1 MWSETMETMYDIIKK
16 GVCRKYDIFF
26 QHDQRT
32 GEIKMVTIKEIAREC
47 NVSPTT
53 VSNILNGR
61 PNVGEETKKRVLEV
75 VRKRGYQ
82 PNYIARGLRIQKT
95 RMIGII
101 VEDLVQFSTAGVVDG
116 IMEQCEKL
124 GYRTIVQNL
133 RLYSRWS
140 DAWFDDENAYYS
152 ILNPALQEVRQ
163 IQADG
168 VIYVAGHERYIRCFP
183 EDFSL
188 PAVMSYAYEKSGT
201 IPSVVLDDERGGY
214 EITRYLISMGHQK
227 IGVIAGKED
236 NIHTQKRLLGYQRAL
251 YEEKL
256 FFNPDVVCYGKW
268 KRESGYQMTGKLLEA
283 GVSAI
288 FCMADQMAGGVY
300 DYLEEHGLKAGKD
313 LAVVGFD
320 NQDMAE
326 YFSPPLTTMKLP
338 LREIGKKAAEILLT
352 ELEGETCRETQK
364 EIKIPCSL
372 IVRDSVIKLK
382 C

>member
-1 MWSETMETMYDIIKK
+1 
-16 GVCRKYDIFF
+16 
-26 QHDQRT
+26 
-32 GEIKMVTIKEIAREC
+32 MVTIKEIAREC

-288 FCMADQMAGGVY
+288 FCMADHMAGGAY

>member
-1 MWSETMETMYDIIKK
+1 
-16 GVCRKYDIFF
+16 
-26 QHDQRT
+26 
-32 GEIKMVTIKEIAREC
+32 MVTIKEIAREC

-61 PNVGEETKKRVLEV
+61 PNVGEETRKRVLEV
-75 VRKRGYQ
+75 VRQRGYQ

-95 RMIGII
+95 HMIGII

-116 IMEQCEKL
+116 IMESCEEL

-140 DAWFDDENAYYS
+140 DAWFDDDKAYYS
-152 ILNPALQEVRQ
+152 ILNPALQEIRQ
-163 IQADG
+163 IRADG

-183 EDFSL
+183 ENFPV
-188 PAVMSYAYEKSGT
+188 PAVMSYAYEKSGK

-214 EITRYLISMGHQK
+214 EITQYLISMGHRK

-256 FFNPDVVCYGKW
+256 FFNPDIVCYGKW
-268 KRESGYQMTGKLLEA
+268 ERESGHRMAGKLLKE
-283 GVSAI
+283 GVTAI

-300 DYLEEHGLKAGKD
+300 DYLEEHGLRAGKD
-313 LAVVGFD
+313 VAVSGFD
-320 NQDMAE
+320 NQYMAE
-326 YFSPPLTTMKLP
+326 YFRPSLTTMELP
-338 LREIGKKAAEILLT
+338 LREIGRKAAEILLAK
-352 ELEGETCRETQK
+352 LEGTKEKEQEVQK
-364 EIKIPCSL
+364 EIRIPCRL
-372 IVRDSVIKLK
+372 VVRESVQRLYG
-382 C
+382 

>member
-152 ILNPALQEVRQ
+152 ILNPALQEVR
-163 IQADG
+163 
-168 VIYVAGHERYIRCFP
+168 
-183 EDFSL
+183 
-188 PAVMSYAYEKSGT
+188 
-201 IPSVVLDDERGGY
+201 
-214 EITRYLISMGHQK
+214 
-227 IGVIAGKED
+227 
-236 NIHTQKRLLGYQRAL
+236 
-251 YEEKL
+251 
-256 FFNPDVVCYGKW
+256 
-268 KRESGYQMTGKLLEA
+268 
-283 GVSAI
+283 
-288 FCMADQMAGGVY
+288 
-300 DYLEEHGLKAGKD
+300 
-313 LAVVGFD
+313 
-320 NQDMAE
+320 
-326 YFSPPLTTMKLP
+326 
-338 LREIGKKAAEILLT
+338 
-352 ELEGETCRETQK
+352 
-364 EIKIPCSL
+364 
-372 IVRDSVIKLK
+372 
-382 C
+382 

>member
-1 MWSETMETMYDIIKK
+1 
-16 GVCRKYDIFF
+16 
-26 QHDQRT
+26 
-32 GEIKMVTIKEIAREC
+32 MVTIKEIAREC

-183 EDFSL
+183 EDFPL

-214 EITRYLISMGHQK
+214 EITRYLISMGHRK
-227 IGVIAGKED
+227 IGVIAGRED

-268 KRESGYQMTGKLLEA
+268 KRESGYQMAEKLLTA

-313 LAVVGFD
+313 LAVAGFD

-338 LREIGKKAAEILLT
+338 LREIGRKAAEILLT
-352 ELEGETCRETQK
+352 ELEGEEKQTQEN

-372 IVRDSVIKLK
+372 VVRGSVMKADREEP
-382 C
+382 

>member
-1 MWSETMETMYDIIKK
+1 
-16 GVCRKYDIFF
+16 
-26 QHDQRT
+26 
-32 GEIKMVTIKEIAREC
+32 MVTIKEIAREC

-61 PNVGEETKKRVLEV
+61 PNVGEETRKRVLEV
-75 VRKRGYQ
+75 VKKRGYQ

-116 IMEQCEKL
+116 IMENCEKL

-133 RLYSRWS
+133 RLYSRWHDS
-140 DAWFDDENAYYS
+140 WFEDEKAYRS
-152 ILNPALQEVRQ
+152 ILDPALQEIRQ

-168 VIYVAGHERYIRCFP
+168 VIYVAGHERNIRCFP
-183 EDFSL
+183 EEFPI
-188 PAVMSYAYEKSGT
+188 PAVMSYAYEKSGK

-214 EITRYLISMGHQK
+214 EITKYLISMGHQK
-227 IGVIAGKED
+227 IGVIAGMED

-256 FFNPDVVCYGKW
+256 FFNPDMVCYGEW
-268 KRESGYQMTGKLLEA
+268 KREAGYQMAGKLLKA

-300 DYLEEHGLKAGKD
+300 DYLEEHELRAGKD
-313 LAVVGFD
+313 IAVAGFD
-320 NQDMAE
+320 NQNIAE
-326 YFSPPLTTMKLP
+326 YFRPPLTTMKLP
-338 LREIGKKAAEILLT
+338 LRELGHKAAEILLAKM
-352 ELEGETCRETQK
+352 EGKEEQEVQT
-364 EIKIPCSL
+364 EIKIPCRL
-372 IVRDSVIKLK
+372 IVRGSVMKLDREAP
-382 C
+382 

>member
-1 MWSETMETMYDIIKK
+1 
-16 GVCRKYDIFF
+16 
-26 QHDQRT
+26 
-32 GEIKMVTIKEIAREC
+32 MVTIKEIAREC

-61 PNVGEETKKRVLEV
+61 PNVGEETRKRVLEV
-75 VRKRGYQ
+75 VRQRGYQ

-95 RMIGII
+95 HMIGII

-116 IMEQCEKL
+116 IMESCEEL

-140 DAWFDDENAYYS
+140 DAWFDDDKAYYS
-152 ILNPALQEVRQ
+152 ILNPALQEIRQ
-163 IQADG
+163 IRADG

-183 EDFSL
+183 ENFPV
-188 PAVMSYAYEKSGT
+188 PAVMSYAYEKSGK

-214 EITRYLISMGHQK
+214 EITQYLISMGHRK

-256 FFNPDVVCYGKW
+256 FFNPDIVCYGKW
-268 KRESGYQMTGKLLEA
+268 ERESGHRMAGKLLKE
-283 GVSAI
+283 GVTAI

-300 DYLEEHGLKAGKD
+300 DYLEEHGLRAGKD
-313 LAVVGFD
+313 VAVSGFD
-320 NQDMAE
+320 NQYMAE
-326 YFSPPLTTMKLP
+326 YFRPSLTTMELP
-338 LREIGKKAAEILLT
+338 LREIGRKAAEILLAK
-352 ELEGETCRETQK
+352 LEGTKEQEVQK
-364 EIKIPCSL
+364 EIRIPCRL
-372 IVRDSVIKLK
+372 VVRESVQRLYG
-382 C
+382 

>member
-1 MWSETMETMYDIIKK
+1 
-16 GVCRKYDIFF
+16 
-26 QHDQRT
+26 
-32 GEIKMVTIKEIAREC
+32 MVTIKEIAREC

-61 PNVGEETKKRVLEV
+61 PNVGEETRKRVLEV
-75 VRKRGYQ
+75 VRQRGYQ

-95 RMIGII
+95 HMIGII

-116 IMEQCEKL
+116 IMESCEEL

-140 DAWFDDENAYYS
+140 DAWFDDDKAYYS
-152 ILNPALQEVRQ
+152 ILNPALQEIRQ

-183 EDFSL
+183 ENFPV
-188 PAVMSYAYEKSGT
+188 PAVMSYAYEKSGK

-214 EITRYLISMGHQK
+214 EITQYLISMGHRK

-256 FFNPDVVCYGKW
+256 FFNPDIVCYGKW
-268 KRESGYQMTGKLLEA
+268 ERESGHRMAGKLLKE
-283 GVSAI
+283 GVTAI

-300 DYLEEHGLKAGKD
+300 DYLEEHGLRAGKD
-313 LAVVGFD
+313 VAVSGFD
-320 NQDMAE
+320 NQYMAE
-326 YFSPPLTTMKLP
+326 YFRPSLTTMELP
-338 LREIGKKAAEILLT
+338 LREIGRKAAEILLAK
-352 ELEGETCRETQK
+352 LEGTKEQEVQK
-364 EIKIPCSL
+364 EIRIPCRL
-372 IVRDSVIKLK
+372 VVRESVQRLYG
-382 C
+382 

>member
-116 IMEQCEKL
+116 IMECCEKM

-140 DAWFDDENAYYS
+140 DAWFDDEKAYYS
-152 ILNPALQEVRQ
+152 ILNPALQEIRQ

-183 EDFSL
+183 EEFPI

-214 EITRYLISMGHQK
+214 EITQYLISMGHQK

-268 KRESGYQMTGKLLEA
+268 ERESGYQMTGKLLEA

-288 FCMADQMAGGVY
+288 FCMADRMAGGVY
-300 DYLEEHGLKAGKD
+300 DYLEEHGLRAGRD